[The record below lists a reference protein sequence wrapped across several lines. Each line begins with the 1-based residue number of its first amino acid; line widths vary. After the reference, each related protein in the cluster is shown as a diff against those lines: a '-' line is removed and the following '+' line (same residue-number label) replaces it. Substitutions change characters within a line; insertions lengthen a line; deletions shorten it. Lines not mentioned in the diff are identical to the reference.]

1 MYSIGEINKQN
12 NQTARDENNRKIA
25 NYEKQENGDIWTR
38 LEGRLKII
46 EAGPEADKFLADV
59 KGFNPG
65 QLRVFLEKHYQ
76 LVHA

>member
-12 NQTARDENNRKIA
+12 NQKARDEANRKIA
-25 NYEKQENGDIWTR
+25 SYTVQENGDVWTSF
-38 LEGRLKII
+38 EGRTKTI
-46 EAGPEADKFLADV
+46 ATGFEADKFLADV

-65 QLRVFLEKHYQ
+65 QLRVFLEKSYT